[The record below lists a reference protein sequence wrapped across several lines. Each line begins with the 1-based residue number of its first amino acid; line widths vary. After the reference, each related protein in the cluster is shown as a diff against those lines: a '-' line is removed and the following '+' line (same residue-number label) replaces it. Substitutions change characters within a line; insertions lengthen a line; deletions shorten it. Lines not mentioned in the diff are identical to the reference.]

1 MTSISGRSAL
11 HPSKIHED
19 NDMNVMIVGCGRVG
33 SQLALLLSQEGHNVT
48 IIDKSPESFKRFGG
62 TFNGVAAVGT
72 GFDEKL
78 LKDLKI
84 ERQDAFVS
92 VTSGDNTNLMA
103 SQIAKKIFKV
113 PRVIARVYDPR
124 RADIYRKLGLD
135 IMSGTMLV
143 AAMIRDKIIEN
154 RFTSYLVETG
164 ELGVIEMIVSDSL
177 KGKKVAEINMP
188 DEFLVTVVERKKKV
202 IIPQPDSILELGDK
216 VMGVVRTS
224 SLGSVKER
232 FKL

>member
-1 MTSISGRSAL
+1 M
-11 HPSKIHED
+11 
-19 NDMNVMIVGCGRVG
+19 
-33 SQLALLLSQEGHNVT
+33 
-48 IIDKSPESFKRFGG
+48 GG
-62 TFNGVAAVGT
+62 TFNGIAVTGS
-72 GFDEKL
+72 GFDEAL
-78 LKDLKI
+78 LKELKI
-84 ERQDAFVS
+84 DKQDAFIS

-103 SQIAKKIFKV
+103 SQIARKIFQV

-135 IMSGTMLV
+135 TISGTMLV

-164 ELGVIEMIVSDSL
+164 ELGVIEMTVNALL
-177 KGKKVAEINMP
+177 KGKKVGDINIP
-188 DEFLVTVVERKKKV
+188 DEFLVNVIERKRRV
-202 IIPQPDSILELGDK
+202 IIPQPDTRLETDDK

-224 SLGSVKER
+224 SLAKIKEK

>member
-1 MTSISGRSAL
+1 
-11 HPSKIHED
+11 
-19 NDMNVMIVGCGRVG
+19 MNIMIVGCGRVG

-48 IIDKSPESFKRFGG
+48 IIDTSPEAFTKLGG
-62 TFNGVAAVGT
+62 TFNGVAATGN

-78 LKDLKI
+78 LKELKI
-84 ERQDAFVS
+84 DKQDAFVS

-113 PRVIARVYDPR
+113 STVIARVYDPT
-124 RADIYRKLGLD
+124 RADIYKKLGLD
-135 IMSGTMLV
+135 IISGTVLV

-164 ELGVIEMIVSDSL
+164 ELGVIELMVKDDL
-177 KGKKVAEINMP
+177 KGKTASEIGIP
-188 DEFLVTVVERKKKV
+188 DEFSVVVIGRRKSV
-202 IIPQPDSILELGDK
+202 IIPQPDTRLELDDK
-216 VMGVVRTS
+216 VIGVVRTS
-224 SLGSVKER
+224 SLKKVRET

>member
-1 MTSISGRSAL
+1 
-11 HPSKIHED
+11 
-19 NDMNVMIVGCGRVG
+19 MNVMIMGCGRVG
-33 SQLALLLSQEGHNVT
+33 SQLALLLAQEGHNVT
-48 IIDKSPESFKRFGG
+48 IIDKNPESFKRLGG
-62 TFNGVAAVGT
+62 TFNGVAATGT

-78 LKDLKI
+78 LKELKI
-84 ERQDAFVS
+84 DKQDAFVS

-103 SQIAKKIFKV
+103 SQIAKKMFNV

-135 IMSGTMLV
+135 IISGTMLV
-143 AAMIRDKIIEN
+143 AAMIRDKVIEN

-164 ELGVIEMIVSDSL
+164 ELGVIEIAVNESIRNKRVSD
-177 KGKKVAEINMP
+177 INMP
-188 DEFLVTVVERKKKV
+188 DEFLVTVIERRKRV
-202 IIPQPDSILELGDK
+202 IIPEPDSKLEDGDK

-224 SLGSVKER
+224 SLKKVKDR